1 MAESERVAILR
12 QAYRCW
18 VDCSGADRNVW
29 LAFAADEPVLHSLQ
43 TEKAEH
49 PLAIANIYRG
59 REEIGAYFDAMEQ
72 DWEPL
77 SYDPQTFIE
86 QDDEVAVFLI
96 ASVRAKATGKTA
108 RSWVSHWWTFE
119 GNRFVKVVEVFDG
132 TKALMAMTPD

>member
-1 MAESERVAILR
+1 MLTRKR
-12 QAYRCW
+12 QTRYTTRHSTGSAGFHAAFDDKS
-18 VDCSGADRNVW
+18 VSGW
-29 LAFAADEPVLHSLQ
+29 LWACLALWLSQ
-43 TEKAEH
+43 T
-49 PLAIANIYRG
+49 PLS
-59 REEIGAYFDAMEQ
+59 IGAYFDAMEQ